1 MLTGMGNYMRF
12 QSLRVLD
19 EDRVEYSFVTD
30 DQQHIRHVFSASDG
44 GHGIRVLNGDA
55 AWIDA
60 YDRVP
65 GPPIWFRR
73 RWPYA
78 LAGIA
83 MEASRQSLPIGE
95 ALADITAESRRR
107 QPEER
112 ESDTP
117 APESILVRLTP
128 DQALV
133 LDAFLTRGQA
143 ADDDYSLIEDQAE
156 LRVLWDIAAELE
168 STLPIV
174 SSEEYVDQLAAARAR
189 VRDSIE

>member
-1 MLTGMGNYMRF
+1 MLTDMGNYMRF

-19 EDRVEYSFVTD
+19 DDRVEYTFVTD
-30 DQQHIRHVFSASDG
+30 DEQVVHHVFSSSDG
-44 GHGIRVLNGDA
+44 GQGIRVLSGDA
-55 AWIDA
+55 DWIDA
-60 YDRVP
+60 YGRVP

-83 MEASRQSLPIGE
+83 IEASRQSLPIGQ
-95 ALADITAESRRR
+95 ALADITIESRRR
-107 QPEER
+107 LREES

-117 APESILVRLTP
+117 APEGVLVHLTP
-128 DQALV
+128 EQALV
-133 LDAFLTRGQA
+133 LDAFLTRGRG

-156 LRVLWDIAAELE
+156 RRVLWDIAAELE

-174 SSEEYVDQLAAARAR
+174 NNDEYRDHLAAARAK
-189 VRDSIE
+189 VRDSTE